1 MTTSMTK
8 RDALTQVRLAAMDLA
23 MAQPG
28 RPGYTVDRF
37 RRANSALVRAQ
48 LAAADAGASSSEI
61 SQSSEWNG
69 MTL

>member
-1 MTTSMTK
+1 MTTSTQK
-8 RDALTQVRLAAMDLA
+8 TNALSQVRLAAMDLA

-28 RPGYTVDRF
+28 RPGYSVERF

-48 LAAADAGASSSEI
+48 MAAADAGASSSEI
-61 SQSSEWNG
+61 TQSSEWNG